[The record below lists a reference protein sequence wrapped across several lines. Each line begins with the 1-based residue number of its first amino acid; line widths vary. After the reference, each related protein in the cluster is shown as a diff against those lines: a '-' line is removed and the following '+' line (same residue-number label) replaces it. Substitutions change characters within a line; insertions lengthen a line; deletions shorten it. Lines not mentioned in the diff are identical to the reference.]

1 MTESFDLETR
11 QQIYHLIEQN
21 PGLNLT
27 HIAKYLSLN
36 IPLVDYHTR
45 QLEDQELIT
54 IVKEGGFKRYY
65 IKGKI
70 GTYDQKVL
78 NVLRQ
83 DIPLR
88 IVLFLLQNP
97 RCQHKEI
104 LAQFDVAA
112 STLTYHLNKLM
123 KLHILV
129 KEKTGHDHVYSVN
142 NSNQVMH
149 FLMRYRPSRVL
160 KRFSDTWDDFGIP

>member
-1 MTESFDLETR
+1 MSESFDLETR
-11 QQIYHLIEQN
+11 QQIYQLIEQH

-45 QLEDQELIT
+45 QLEDQELIS

-65 IKGKI
+65 VKGKI
-70 GTYDQKVL
+70 GAHDQKIL

-88 IVLFLLQNP
+88 IVLYLLEHP
-97 RCQHKEI
+97 KSQHKNI
-104 LAQFDVAA
+104 LAHFDVAA
-112 STLTYHLNKLM
+112 STLTYHLNKL
-123 KLHILV
+123 LALQILV
-129 KEKTGHDHVYSVN
+129 REKSNYEQVYSVHN
-142 NSNQVMH
+142 KKQVMQ
-149 FLMRYRPSRVL
+149 FLMKYRPSRVL
-160 KRFSDTWDDFGIP
+160 KRFTDTWDDFGIP